1 MRHSI
6 ALLLFC
12 VTGCNSAP
20 PDSCTPYAQSVV
32 AASTPPASCGGT
44 CASLPLAD
52 GGDAGFLFCTI
63 DCTSDQNACG
73 DSGTTCISAQSK
85 GINVDKSYCFF
96 ACGTDDA
103 GNDAGACPSPLFC
116 YDAGVCL

>member
-1 MRHSI
+1 
-6 ALLLFC
+6 LLGVC
-12 VTGCNSAP
+12 ACNSAP
-20 PDSCTPYAQSVV
+20 KETCTPYTQSVV
-32 AASTPPASCGGT
+32 AAGTPPASCDGT

-63 DCTSDQNACG
+63 ECTDGGQPACG

-85 GINVDKSYCFF
+85 GFNSDRSFCFF

-103 GNDAGACPSPLFC
+103 GNNLGSCLSPLFC
-116 YDAGVCL
+116 YPEAGVCL